1 MADESFVPLRTTAMH
16 AWIDRLR
23 AGDTTA
29 ANDLVRHAATQLEAM
44 ARKMLRHYPNVG
56 RWEQTDDVL
65 QNAVLRLL
73 RALKQDVRPETV
85 REFFGLAA
93 TQIRREL
100 IDLARH
106 YQGPRGV
113 GANHASVSLTPDAD
127 EGWAGAAEPI
137 APSDDSAEL
146 ERWAAFH
153 VAVEQLPPM
162 EREVMGLVF
171 YHGWT
176 HKEIANL
183 LEVTDRTVRRYWR
196 SACRQLTLALNG
208 QLPGVGDPGNGKGVC
223 P

>member
-23 AGDTTA
+23 AGDATA
-29 ANDLVRHAATQLEAM
+29 ANDLVRHAAAQLEAM

-73 RALKQDVRPETV
+73 RALKQDIRPETV

-93 TQIRREL
+93 MQIRREL

-106 YQGPRGV
+106 YQGPQGM
-113 GANHASVSLTPDAD
+113 GANHASVSLAAD
-127 EGWAGAAEPI
+127 SEETWAGAAEPV

-176 HKEIANL
+176 HKEIARL
-183 LEVTDRTVRRYWR
+183 LEVTERTIRRYWR
-196 SACRQLTLALNG
+196 SACQQLTTALG
-208 QLPGVGDPGNGKGVC
+208 GELPDAGATGGAKGAL